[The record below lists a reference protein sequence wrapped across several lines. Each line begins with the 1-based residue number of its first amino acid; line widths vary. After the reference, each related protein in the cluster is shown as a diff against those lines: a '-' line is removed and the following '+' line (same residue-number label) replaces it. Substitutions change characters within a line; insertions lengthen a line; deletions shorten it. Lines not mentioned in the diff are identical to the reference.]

1 MVCNYEYNTCA
12 CSALVGLAVSR
23 TPLSQATL
31 AEQYRVRFVMPGTY
45 YVAAQPSSGHLAL
58 LAVCVSEGGR
68 EQHEVRSHA
77 NPRLSYLMLRL

>member
-1 MVCNYEYNTCA
+1 MPV
-12 CSALVGLAVSR
+12 ALSLGSLCLEHCGLRR

-31 AEQYRVRFVMPGTY
+31 AEQCLVRFAMPGTH
-45 YVAAQPSSGHLAL
+45 YVAAQPSNGHPAL

-77 NPRLSYLMLRL
+77 NPRLSAYIMLRL